1 MMSRPSSACER
12 GPAGSS
18 ARFPFP
24 APRGLRESLD
34 MSKRLITVLFAS
46 LAVLG
51 LAAAPA
57 QAADLRADVKI
68 MKPMGWEWG
77 I

>member
-1 MMSRPSSACER
+1 
-12 GPAGSS
+12 
-18 ARFPFP
+18 
-24 APRGLRESLD
+24 

-46 LAVLG
+46 LAVFG